1 MTYDQRPPNPDDP
14 VEPVEPAE
22 PVAPAE
28 PVTPAA
34 PVAPA
39 APVDDGTQVVEPAY
53 DEQPVQAAPA
63 PPPAGYVPPAAAPPP
78 AAYVAPVAAPPP
90 AAPAAYVQPAATSN
104 VNVAD
109 SGGYVDAGPGPLF
122 YARRVLSLLFG
133 VLVTL
138 LILRIVLLLLVA
150 DPGNSIVDFVYSVTE
165 PFVAPVRGMFQ
176 FDAVVSGD
184 RTLDIAALV
193 ALIGWTLIYA
203 LIMAILR
210 LADRSTR

>member
-28 PVTPAA
+28 PV
-34 PVAPA
+34 
-39 APVDDGTQVVEPAY
+39 DDGTQVVEPAY
-53 DEQPVQAAPA
+53 EQPVQPAAA
-63 PPPAGYVPPAAAPPP
+63 PPPAAYVPPAAAPPP
-78 AAYVAPVAAPPP
+78 AAYVAPAAPPP
-90 AAPAAYVQPAATSN
+90 AAAPPAYVQPAATSN

-109 SGGYVDAGPGPLF
+109 SGGYVAAGPGPLY
-122 YARRVLSLLFG
+122 YARRVISLLFG
-133 VLVTL
+133 ILVTL

-150 DPGNSIVDFVYSVTE
+150 NPGNDIVDFVYSVTE
-165 PFVAPVRGMFQ
+165 PFVAPFRGIFQ
-176 FDAVVSGD
+176 FDAVASGD

-210 LADRSTR
+210 LADRSTT

>member
-1 MTYDQRPPNPDDP
+1 MYRPQPLLRPPP
-14 VEPVEPAE
+14 
-22 PVAPAE
+22 
-28 PVTPAA
+28 
-34 PVAPA
+34 
-39 APVDDGTQVVEPAY
+39 
-53 DEQPVQAAPA
+53 
-63 PPPAGYVPPAAAPPP
+63 
-78 AAYVAPVAAPPP
+78 YVAPVAAPPA
-90 AAPAAYVQPAATSN
+90 AAPPAYVQPAATSN

-109 SGGYVDAGPGPLF
+109 SGGYVAAGPGPLF

-133 VLVTL
+133 ILVTL

-150 DPGNSIVDFVYSVTE
+150 NPGNGIVDFVYSVTE
-165 PFVAPVRGMFQ
+165 PFVAPFRGIFQ
-176 FDAVVSGD
+176 FDAVASGD

>member
-28 PVTPAA
+28 PV
-34 PVAPA
+34 
-39 APVDDGTQVVEPAY
+39 DDGTQVVEPAY
-53 DEQPVQAAPA
+53 EQPVQPAAA
-63 PPPAGYVPPAAAPPP
+63 PPPEAYVPPAAAPPP
-78 AAYVAPVAAPPP
+78 AAYVAPAAPPP
-90 AAPAAYVQPAATSN
+90 AAAPPAYVQPAATSN

-109 SGGYVDAGPGPLF
+109 SGGYVAAGPGPLY
-122 YARRVLSLLFG
+122 YARRVISLLFG
-133 VLVTL
+133 ILVTL

-150 DPGNSIVDFVYSVTE
+150 NPGNDIVDFVYSVTE
-165 PFVAPVRGMFQ
+165 PFVAPFRGIFQ
-176 FDAVVSGD
+176 FDAVASGD

-210 LADRSTR
+210 LADRSTT

>member
-1 MTYDQRPPNPDDP
+1 MTYDQRPPNPDDR

-22 PVAPAE
+22 PVDDTQAVE
-28 PVTPAA
+28 PVY
-34 PVAPA
+34 
-39 APVDDGTQVVEPAY
+39 Q
-53 DEQPVQAAPA
+53 EQPVQPAQPVEPVQQVPVQPVQPTPA
-63 PPPAGYVPPAAAPPP
+63 PPAAAYVPPAAPPP
-78 AAYVAPVAAPPP
+78 
-90 AAPAAYVQPAATSN
+90 AYVQPAATSN

-109 SGGYVDAGPGPLF
+109 SGGYVAAGPGPLY

-133 VLVTL
+133 ILITL

-165 PFVAPVRGMFQ
+165 PFVAPFRGIFQ
-176 FDAVVSGD
+176 FDVVTSGQ
-184 RTLDIAALV
+184 RMLDIAALV

-210 LADRSTR
+210 LADRSTA

>member
-14 VEPVEPAE
+14 VEPAEPAE

-28 PVTPAA
+28 PVPPAE
-34 PVAPA
+34 
-39 APVDDGTQVVEPAY
+39 PVDEGTQVVEPAY
-53 DEQPVQAAPA
+53 VEQPAEPAAA
-63 PPPAGYVPPAAAPPP
+63 PPPAAYVPPAAAPPP
-78 AAYVAPVAAPPP
+78 AAYVAPAAPPP
-90 AAPAAYVQPAATSN
+90 AAAPAAYVQPASTSN

-109 SGGYVDAGPGPLF
+109 SGGYVAAGPGPLF

-133 VLVTL
+133 VLITL

-150 DPGNSIVDFVYSVTE
+150 DPGNGIVDFVYSVTE
-165 PFVAPVRGMFQ
+165 PFVAPFRGMFQ
-176 FDAVVSGD
+176 FDAVASGD

-210 LADRSTR
+210 LADRSTS

>member
-22 PVAPAE
+22 PVDDTQAVE
-28 PVTPAA
+28 PVY
-34 PVAPA
+34 V
-39 APVDDGTQVVEPAY
+39 
-53 DEQPVQAAPA
+53 EQPVQPAQPVEPVQQVPVQPVQPTPA
-63 PPPAGYVPPAAAPPP
+63 PPAAAYVPPAAPPP
-78 AAYVAPVAAPPP
+78 
-90 AAPAAYVQPAATSN
+90 AYVQPAATSN

-109 SGGYVDAGPGPLF
+109 SGGYVAAGPGPLY
-122 YARRVLSLLFG
+122 YARRVISLLFG
-133 VLVTL
+133 ILITL

-165 PFVAPVRGMFQ
+165 PFVAPFRGMFQ
-176 FDAVVSGD
+176 FDAVASGD

-210 LADRSTR
+210 LADRSAAD